1 MVCSS
6 VSGSLSHRYG
16 CYGTA
21 RGWCRAIHQHR
32 NQLLT
37 GALGIFAVVFAAC
50 NSGSISCSPII
61 SPSMSV
67 RHCSVCYLPAA
78 WQRRPQP
85 TIIFLLFNEL
95 REIVETVRVRRR
107 RRAKWLSIPSC
118 SGVAVSAERRA
129 RALPVVQWPDIRGSA
144 IFAPHQVMGFI
155 DHQQIPFGS
164 QRCSRR
170 CLLRRAKSSEQITA
184 VRCRTGCKH
193 HAELRHNA
201 HHKQSKAQVETAQH
215 FYQPLML

>member
-6 VSGSLSHRYG
+6 RFGILSHRYA

-21 RGWCRAIHQHR
+21 RGWCRGDPQHR

-37 GALGIFAVVFAAC
+37 GALGIFAVAVCSC

-61 SPSMSV
+61 SPSMFSS
-67 RHCSVCYLPAA
+67 HCSVCYLPAA

-85 TIIFLLFNEL
+85 DDNFLLFNEL
-95 REIVETVRVRRR
+95 RKIVETVRVQQT

-118 SGVAVSAERRA
+118 SGVAVSSRTPA
-129 RALPVVQWPDIRGSA
+129 RALPVVQWPDIHGLAHLR
-144 IFAPHQVMGFI
+144 PHQVMRFI
-155 DHQQIPFGS
+155 DHQQVPFGFTES
-164 QRCSRR
+164 SRR
-170 CLLRRAKSSEQITA
+170 CLLRRAKSSEQITS
-184 VRCRTGCKH
+184 CSCQTGCKH
-193 HAELRHNA
+193 RAELRHNA
-201 HHKQSKAQVETAQH
+201 HHQIAKAQVETAQH